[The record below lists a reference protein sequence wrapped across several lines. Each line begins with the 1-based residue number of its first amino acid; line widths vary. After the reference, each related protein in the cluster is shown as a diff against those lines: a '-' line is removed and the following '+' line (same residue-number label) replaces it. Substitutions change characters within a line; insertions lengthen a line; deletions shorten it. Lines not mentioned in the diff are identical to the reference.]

1 MDQKKTGSFLRELRK
16 EKQLTQ
22 EQLAEQ
28 FGVTNR
34 SVSRWETGSNMPD
47 LSILV
52 ELADFYDVDIRDIID
67 GERKGEDMN
76 KEEKERLQ
84 LVADYAETEKNT
96 LLMRLRIFSIV
107 GLISLIAGLTMMVI
121 SRDNNLPVYDYLMGA
136 LMGVAIGALL
146 VAVFYSTGVLE
157 NMRKRKRTLMKVLL
171 VISILILLGT
181 FIAAI
186 IASLWY
192 NERKWVNMLTWL
204 ASGELDHDSCD
215 SNGKHLRCESWYNE
229 YCDGCACANYM

>member
-1 MDQKKTGSFLRELRK
+1 MDQKKFGSFLRELRK

-22 EQLAEQ
+22 EQLAER
-28 FGVTNR
+28 FGVTSR

-107 GLISLIAGLTMMVI
+107 GLVSLIAGLVMLVLGG
-121 SRDNNLPVYDYLMGA
+121 DNNLPVYDYLMGT

-171 VISILILLGT
+171 VISILFLLGT

-186 IASLWY
+186 IASLLY
-192 NERKWVNMLTWL
+192 I
-204 ASGELDHDSCD
+204 
-215 SNGKHLRCESWYNE
+215 Y
-229 YCDGCACANYM
+229 

>member
-1 MDQKKTGSFLRELRK
+1 MDQKKVGSFLRELRK

-22 EQLAEQ
+22 EQLAER
-28 FGVTNR
+28 FGVTSR

-52 ELADFYDVDIRDIID
+52 ELADFYDVDIKDIID

-121 SRDNNLPVYDYLMGA
+121 SRDNNLPIYDYLMGA
-136 LMGVAIGALL
+136 LMGGAIGALL
-146 VAVFYSTGVLE
+146 VAVFYSTGVFE

-171 VISILILLGT
+171 VISILFLLGT

-186 IASLWY
+186 IASL
-192 NERKWVNMLTWL
+192 
-204 ASGELDHDSCD
+204 
-215 SNGKHLRCESWYNE
+215 
-229 YCDGCACANYM
+229 

>member
-1 MDQKKTGSFLRELRK
+1 MDQKKFGSFLRELRK

-22 EQLAEQ
+22 EQLAER
-28 FGVTNR
+28 FGVTSR
-34 SVSRWETGSNMPD
+34 SVSRWETDSNMPD

-96 LLMRLRIFSIV
+96 LLMRLRIISIV
-107 GLISLIAGLTMMVI
+107 GLVSLIAGLTMMVI
-121 SRDNNLPVYDYLMGA
+121 SRDNNLPVYDYLMGT
-136 LMGVAIGALL
+136 LMGVSIGALL

-171 VISILILLGT
+171 VISILFLLGT

-186 IASLWY
+186 IASL
-192 NERKWVNMLTWL
+192 
-204 ASGELDHDSCD
+204 
-215 SNGKHLRCESWYNE
+215 
-229 YCDGCACANYM
+229 

>member
-1 MDQKKTGSFLRELRK
+1 MDQKNVGSFLRELRK

-22 EQLAEQ
+22 EQLAER

-107 GLISLIAGLTMMVI
+107 GLVSLIAGLVMLVI
-121 SRDNNLPVYDYLMGA
+121 SRDNNLPVYDYLMGT

-171 VISILILLGT
+171 VISILFLLGT

-186 IASLWY
+186 IASL
-192 NERKWVNMLTWL
+192 
-204 ASGELDHDSCD
+204 
-215 SNGKHLRCESWYNE
+215 
-229 YCDGCACANYM
+229 

>member
-1 MDQKKTGSFLRELRK
+1 
-16 EKQLTQ
+16 
-22 EQLAEQ
+22 
-28 FGVTNR
+28 
-34 SVSRWETGSNMPD
+34 MPD

-121 SRDNNLPVYDYLMGA
+121 SRDNNLPVYDYLMGT

-171 VISILILLGT
+171 VIKHINPAWNIHRGNHSIVMIYIMS
-181 FIAAI
+181 IATGRLRKLNVI
-186 IASLWY
+186 CY
-192 NERKWVNMLTWL
+192 NF
-204 ASGELDHDSCD
+204 
-215 SNGKHLRCESWYNE
+215 
-229 YCDGCACANYM
+229 

>member
-67 GERKGEDMN
+67 GERKGDDMN
-76 KEEKERLQ
+76 KEEKERL
-84 LVADYAETEKNT
+84 LIVADYAEKEKNT
-96 LLMRLRIFSIV
+96 LLMRLRIISIV
-107 GLISLIAGLTMMVI
+107 GLVSLIAGLTMMVI
-121 SRDNNLPVYDYLMGA
+121 SRDNNLPVYDYLMGT

-157 NMRKRKRTLMKVLL
+157 NMRKRKRKLMKVFL
-171 VISILILLGT
+171 VIGILFLIGT
-181 FIAAI
+181 FVAALA
-186 IASLWY
+186 ASL
-192 NERKWVNMLTWL
+192 
-204 ASGELDHDSCD
+204 
-215 SNGKHLRCESWYNE
+215 
-229 YCDGCACANYM
+229 

>member
-1 MDQKKTGSFLRELRK
+1 MDQKKVGSFLRELRK

-22 EQLAEQ
+22 EQLAER

-84 LVADYAETEKNT
+84 LVADYAETEKNI

-107 GLISLIAGLTMMVI
+107 GLVSLIAGLVMLVLGG
-121 SRDNNLPVYDYLMGA
+121 DNNLPVYDYLMGT
-136 LMGVAIGALL
+136 LMGVSIGALL
-146 VAVFYSTGVLE
+146 VAVFYSTGALE

-171 VISILILLGT
+171 VISILFLLGT

-186 IASLWY
+186 IASLLY
-192 NERKWVNMLTWL
+192 I
-204 ASGELDHDSCD
+204 
-215 SNGKHLRCESWYNE
+215 Y
-229 YCDGCACANYM
+229 

>member
-22 EQLAEQ
+22 EQLAER

-52 ELADFYDVDIRDIID
+52 ELADFYDIDIRDIID

-107 GLISLIAGLTMMVI
+107 GLVSLIAGLVMMVI
-121 SRDNNLPVYDYLMGA
+121 SRDNNLPVYDYLMGT

-186 IASLWY
+186 IASL
-192 NERKWVNMLTWL
+192 
-204 ASGELDHDSCD
+204 
-215 SNGKHLRCESWYNE
+215 
-229 YCDGCACANYM
+229 

>member
-1 MDQKKTGSFLRELRK
+1 MDQKKFGSFLRELRK

-22 EQLAEQ
+22 EQLAER
-28 FGVTNR
+28 FGVTSR

-76 KEEKERLQ
+76 MEEKERLQ

-121 SRDNNLPVYDYLMGA
+121 SRDNNLPVYDYLMGT

-186 IASLWY
+186 IASL
-192 NERKWVNMLTWL
+192 
-204 ASGELDHDSCD
+204 
-215 SNGKHLRCESWYNE
+215 
-229 YCDGCACANYM
+229 

>member
-1 MDQKKTGSFLRELRK
+1 MTVYRGEGIIYTERKKHTPTDMDQKKTGSFLRELRK

-52 ELADFYDVDIRDIID
+52 ELADFYDVDIRGIIN

-76 KEEKERLQ
+76 KEEKERLL
-84 LVADYAETEKNT
+84 LVADYADNEKNT
-96 LLMRLRIFSIV
+96 LLMRLRIISIV
-107 GLISLIAGLTMMVI
+107 GLVSLIAGLTMMVI

-157 NMRKRKRTLMKVLL
+157 NMRKAKRKLMKVFL
-171 VISILILLGT
+171 VIGILFLLGT

-186 IASLWY
+186 AASL
-192 NERKWVNMLTWL
+192 
-204 ASGELDHDSCD
+204 
-215 SNGKHLRCESWYNE
+215 
-229 YCDGCACANYM
+229 

>member
-1 MDQKKTGSFLRELRK
+1 MDQKKVGSFLRELRN
-16 EKQLTQ
+16 EKQLTK
-22 EQLAEQ
+22 EQIAER

-107 GLISLIAGLTMMVI
+107 GLVSLIAGLVMLVLGG
-121 SRDNNLPVYDYLMGA
+121 DNNLPVYDYLMGT
-136 LMGVAIGALL
+136 LMGVSIGALL
-146 VAVFYSTGVLE
+146 VAVFYSTGALE

-171 VISILILLGT
+171 VISILFLLGT

-186 IASLWY
+186 IASLLY
-192 NERKWVNMLTWL
+192 I
-204 ASGELDHDSCD
+204 
-215 SNGKHLRCESWYNE
+215 Y
-229 YCDGCACANYM
+229 

>member
-22 EQLAEQ
+22 EQLAER
-28 FGVTNR
+28 FGVTSR

-107 GLISLIAGLTMMVI
+107 GLVSLIAGLTMMVI
-121 SRDNNLPVYDYLMGA
+121 SRDNNLPIYDYLMGT

-157 NMRKRKRTLMKVLL
+157 NMRKRKRTLMRVLL

-186 IASLWY
+186 IASL
-192 NERKWVNMLTWL
+192 
-204 ASGELDHDSCD
+204 
-215 SNGKHLRCESWYNE
+215 
-229 YCDGCACANYM
+229 

>member
-1 MDQKKTGSFLRELRK
+1 MDQKKVGSFLRELRK

-22 EQLAEQ
+22 EQLAER

-107 GLISLIAGLTMMVI
+107 GLVSLIAGLVI
-121 SRDNNLPVYDYLMGA
+121 GGDNNLPVYDYLMGT
-136 LMGVAIGALL
+136 LMGVSIGALL
-146 VAVFYSTGVLE
+146 VAVFYSTGALE

-171 VISILILLGT
+171 VISILFLLGT

-186 IASLWY
+186 IASLLY
-192 NERKWVNMLTWL
+192 I
-204 ASGELDHDSCD
+204 
-215 SNGKHLRCESWYNE
+215 Y
-229 YCDGCACANYM
+229 

>member
-22 EQLAEQ
+22 EQLAER

-107 GLISLIAGLTMMVI
+107 GLVSLIAGLTMMVI
-121 SRDNNLPVYDYLMGA
+121 SRDNNLPVYDYLMGT

-171 VISILILLGT
+171 VISILFLLGT

-186 IASLWY
+186 VASF
-192 NERKWVNMLTWL
+192 
-204 ASGELDHDSCD
+204 
-215 SNGKHLRCESWYNE
+215 
-229 YCDGCACANYM
+229 

>member
-1 MDQKKTGSFLRELRK
+1 MDQKKFGSFLRELRK

-22 EQLAEQ
+22 EQLAER
-28 FGVTNR
+28 FGVTSR
-34 SVSRWETGSNMPD
+34 SVSRWETDSNMPD

-96 LLMRLRIFSIV
+96 LLMRLRIISIV
-107 GLISLIAGLTMMVI
+107 GLVSLIAGLTMMVI
-121 SRDNNLPVYDYLMGA
+121 S
-136 LMGVAIGALL
+136 
-146 VAVFYSTGVLE
+146 
-157 NMRKRKRTLMKVLL
+157 
-171 VISILILLGT
+171 ILFLLGT

-186 IASLWY
+186 IASL
-192 NERKWVNMLTWL
+192 
-204 ASGELDHDSCD
+204 
-215 SNGKHLRCESWYNE
+215 
-229 YCDGCACANYM
+229 

>member
-16 EKQLTQ
+16 KKQLTQ
-22 EQLAEQ
+22 EQLAER

-84 LVADYAETEKNT
+84 LVADYAKTEKNT
-96 LLMRLRIFSIV
+96 LLIRLRIFSIV

-186 IASLWY
+186 IASL
-192 NERKWVNMLTWL
+192 
-204 ASGELDHDSCD
+204 
-215 SNGKHLRCESWYNE
+215 
-229 YCDGCACANYM
+229 

>member
-1 MDQKKTGSFLRELRK
+1 MDQKKVGSFLRELRK

-22 EQLAEQ
+22 EQLAER
-28 FGVTNR
+28 FGVTSR

-52 ELADFYDVDIRDIID
+52 ELADFYDVDIKDIID

-121 SRDNNLPVYDYLMGA
+121 SRDNNLPIYDYLMGA
-136 LMGVAIGALL
+136 LMGGAIGALL

-171 VISILILLGT
+171 VISILFLLGT

-186 IASLWY
+186 IASLCY
-192 NERKWVNMLTWL
+192 NERK
-204 ASGELDHDSCD
+204 
-215 SNGKHLRCESWYNE
+215 
-229 YCDGCACANYM
+229 

>member
-16 EKQLTQ
+16 EKQLIQ
-22 EQLAEQ
+22 EQLAER
-28 FGVTNR
+28 FGVTSR

-107 GLISLIAGLTMMVI
+107 GLISLIAG
-121 SRDNNLPVYDYLMGA
+121 RDNNLPVYDYLMGT

-186 IASLWY
+186 IASL
-192 NERKWVNMLTWL
+192 
-204 ASGELDHDSCD
+204 
-215 SNGKHLRCESWYNE
+215 
-229 YCDGCACANYM
+229 

>member
-22 EQLAEQ
+22 EQLAER

-107 GLISLIAGLTMMVI
+107 GLVSLIAGLVMLVI
-121 SRDNNLPVYDYLMGA
+121 SRDNNLPIYDYLMGT

-157 NMRKRKRTLMKVLL
+157 NMRKRKRMLMKVLL
-171 VISILILLGT
+171 VMSILILLGT

-186 IASLWY
+186 IASL
-192 NERKWVNMLTWL
+192 
-204 ASGELDHDSCD
+204 
-215 SNGKHLRCESWYNE
+215 
-229 YCDGCACANYM
+229 

>member
-1 MDQKKTGSFLRELRK
+1 MDQKKFGSFLRELRK

-22 EQLAEQ
+22 EQLAER
-28 FGVTNR
+28 FGVTSR
-34 SVSRWETGSNMPD
+34 SVSRWETDSNMPD

-96 LLMRLRIFSIV
+96 LLMRLRIISIV
-107 GLISLIAGLTMMVI
+107 GLVSLIAGLTMMVI
-121 SRDNNLPVYDYLMGA
+121 SRDNNLPVYDYLMGT

-186 IASLWY
+186 IASL
-192 NERKWVNMLTWL
+192 
-204 ASGELDHDSCD
+204 
-215 SNGKHLRCESWYNE
+215 
-229 YCDGCACANYM
+229 

>member
-1 MDQKKTGSFLRELRK
+1 MDQKKFGSFLRELRK

-22 EQLAEQ
+22 EQLAER
-28 FGVTNR
+28 FGVTSR
-34 SVSRWETGSNMPD
+34 SVSRWETDSNMPD

-84 LVADYAETEKNT
+84 LVADYVETEKNT

-121 SRDNNLPVYDYLMGA
+121 SRDNNLPVYDYLMGT

-186 IASLWY
+186 IASL
-192 NERKWVNMLTWL
+192 
-204 ASGELDHDSCD
+204 
-215 SNGKHLRCESWYNE
+215 
-229 YCDGCACANYM
+229 

>member
-1 MDQKKTGSFLRELRK
+1 MDQKKVGSFLRELRK

-22 EQLAEQ
+22 EQLAER

-67 GERKGEDMN
+67 GERKGEDVN
-76 KEEKERLQ
+76 NEEKERLQ
-84 LVADYAETEKNT
+84 LVADYAENEKNI
-96 LLMRLRIFSIV
+96 LLMRLRIISIV

-121 SRDNNLPVYDYLMGA
+121 SRDNNLPVYDYLMGT

-146 VAVFYSTGVLE
+146 VAVFYSTGVSE

-171 VISILILLGT
+171 VISILFLLGT

-186 IASLWY
+186 IASL
-192 NERKWVNMLTWL
+192 
-204 ASGELDHDSCD
+204 
-215 SNGKHLRCESWYNE
+215 
-229 YCDGCACANYM
+229 

>member
-1 MDQKKTGSFLRELRK
+1 MDQKKTGSFLRELRN

-22 EQLAEQ
+22 EQLAER

-67 GERKGEDMN
+67 GERKGEDVN
-76 KEEKERLQ
+76 NEEKERLQ
-84 LVADYAETEKNT
+84 LVADYAENEKNI
-96 LLMRLRIFSIV
+96 LLMRLRIISIV
-107 GLISLIAGLTMMVI
+107 GLVSLVAGLTMMVI
-121 SRDNNLPVYDYLMGA
+121 SRDNNLPVYDYLMGT

-186 IASLWY
+186 IASL
-192 NERKWVNMLTWL
+192 
-204 ASGELDHDSCD
+204 
-215 SNGKHLRCESWYNE
+215 
-229 YCDGCACANYM
+229 

>member
-1 MDQKKTGSFLRELRK
+1 MDQKKFGSFLRELRK

-22 EQLAEQ
+22 EQLAER
-28 FGVTNR
+28 FGVTSR

-121 SRDNNLPVYDYLMGA
+121 SRDNNLPVYDYLMGT

-146 VAVFYSTGVLE
+146 VAVFYSTRVLE

-186 IASLWY
+186 IASL
-192 NERKWVNMLTWL
+192 
-204 ASGELDHDSCD
+204 
-215 SNGKHLRCESWYNE
+215 
-229 YCDGCACANYM
+229 

>member
-1 MDQKKTGSFLRELRK
+1 MDQKKFGSFLRELRK

-22 EQLAEQ
+22 EQLAER
-28 FGVTNR
+28 FGVTSR
-34 SVSRWETGSNMPD
+34 SVSRWETGSNMSD

-121 SRDNNLPVYDYLMGA
+121 SRDNNLPVYDYLMGT
-136 LMGVAIGALL
+136 LMGVIGALL

-186 IASLWY
+186 IASL
-192 NERKWVNMLTWL
+192 
-204 ASGELDHDSCD
+204 
-215 SNGKHLRCESWYNE
+215 
-229 YCDGCACANYM
+229 

>member
-1 MDQKKTGSFLRELRK
+1 MDQKKFGSFLRELRK

-22 EQLAEQ
+22 EQLAER
-28 FGVTNR
+28 FGVTSR
-34 SVSRWETGSNMPD
+34 SVSRWETDSNMPD

-107 GLISLIAGLTMMVI
+107 GLVSLIAGLVMLVLGG
-121 SRDNNLPVYDYLMGA
+121 DNNLPVYDYLMGT
-136 LMGVAIGALL
+136 LMGVSIGALL
-146 VAVFYSTGVLE
+146 VAVFYSTGALE

-171 VISILILLGT
+171 VISILFLLGT

-186 IASLWY
+186 IASL
-192 NERKWVNMLTWL
+192 
-204 ASGELDHDSCD
+204 
-215 SNGKHLRCESWYNE
+215 
-229 YCDGCACANYM
+229 

>member
-1 MDQKKTGSFLRELRK
+1 MDQKKVGSFLRELRK

-22 EQLAEQ
+22 EQLAER

-67 GERKGEDMN
+67 GERKGEDVN

-84 LVADYAETEKNT
+84 LVADYAENEKNT

-107 GLISLIAGLTMMVI
+107 GLISLIAGLVMLVLGG
-121 SRDNNLPVYDYLMGA
+121 DNNLPVYDYLMGT
-136 LMGVAIGALL
+136 LMGVSIGALL
-146 VAVFYSTGVLE
+146 VAVFYSTGALE

-171 VISILILLGT
+171 VISILFLLGT

-186 IASLWY
+186 IASLLY
-192 NERKWVNMLTWL
+192 I
-204 ASGELDHDSCD
+204 
-215 SNGKHLRCESWYNE
+215 Y
-229 YCDGCACANYM
+229 

>member
-22 EQLAEQ
+22 EQLAER
-28 FGVTNR
+28 FGVTSR

-96 LLMRLRIFSIV
+96 LLMRLRIISIV
-107 GLISLIAGLTMMVI
+107 GLVSLIAGLVMMVI
-121 SRDNNLPVYDYLMGA
+121 SRDNNLPVYDYLMGT

-171 VISILILLGT
+171 VISVIFLLGT

-186 IASLWY
+186 IASL
-192 NERKWVNMLTWL
+192 
-204 ASGELDHDSCD
+204 
-215 SNGKHLRCESWYNE
+215 
-229 YCDGCACANYM
+229 

>member
-1 MDQKKTGSFLRELRK
+1 MDQKNVGSFLRELRK

-22 EQLAEQ
+22 EQLAER

-84 LVADYAETEKNT
+84 LVADYAKTEKNT
-96 LLMRLRIFSIV
+96 LLIRLRIFSIV

-121 SRDNNLPVYDYLMGA
+121 SRDNNLPVYDYLMGT

-146 VAVFYSTGVLE
+146 VAG
-157 NMRKRKRTLMKVLL
+157 
-171 VISILILLGT
+171 
-181 FIAAI
+181 
-186 IASLWY
+186 SLA
-192 NERKWVNMLTWL
+192 T
-204 ASGELDHDSCD
+204 
-215 SNGKHLRCESWYNE
+215 
-229 YCDGCACANYM
+229 

>member
-1 MDQKKTGSFLRELRK
+1 MDQKKVGSFLRELRK

-22 EQLAEQ
+22 EQLAER

-107 GLISLIAGLTMMVI
+107 GLVSLIAGLVMLVLGG
-121 SRDNNLPVYDYLMGA
+121 DNTLPVYDYLMGT
-136 LMGVAIGALL
+136 LMGVSIGALL
-146 VAVFYSTGVLE
+146 VAVFYSTGALE

-171 VISILILLGT
+171 VISILFLLGT

-186 IASLWY
+186 IASLLY
-192 NERKWVNMLTWL
+192 I
-204 ASGELDHDSCD
+204 
-215 SNGKHLRCESWYNE
+215 Y
-229 YCDGCACANYM
+229 

>member
-1 MDQKKTGSFLRELRK
+1 MDQKKVGSFLRELRK

-22 EQLAEQ
+22 EQLAER
-28 FGVTNR
+28 FEVTNR

-107 GLISLIAGLTMMVI
+107 GLVSLIAGLVMMVI
-121 SRDNNLPVYDYLMGA
+121 SRDNNLPVYDYLMGT

-186 IASLWY
+186 IASL
-192 NERKWVNMLTWL
+192 
-204 ASGELDHDSCD
+204 
-215 SNGKHLRCESWYNE
+215 
-229 YCDGCACANYM
+229 

>member
-22 EQLAEQ
+22 EQLAER
-28 FGVTNR
+28 FGVTSR

-107 GLISLIAGLTMMVI
+107 GLVSLIAGLTMMVI

-181 FIAAI
+181 FIAAL
-186 IASLWY
+186 IASL
-192 NERKWVNMLTWL
+192 
-204 ASGELDHDSCD
+204 
-215 SNGKHLRCESWYNE
+215 
-229 YCDGCACANYM
+229 

>member
-1 MDQKKTGSFLRELRK
+1 MDQKKFGSFLRELRK

-22 EQLAEQ
+22 EQLAER

-107 GLISLIAGLTMMVI
+107 GLVSLIAGLTMMVV
-121 SRDNNLPVYDYLMGA
+121 SRDNNLPIYDYLMGT

-186 IASLWY
+186 IASL
-192 NERKWVNMLTWL
+192 
-204 ASGELDHDSCD
+204 
-215 SNGKHLRCESWYNE
+215 
-229 YCDGCACANYM
+229 

>member
-22 EQLAEQ
+22 EQLAER
-28 FGVTNR
+28 FGVTSR

-107 GLISLIAGLTMMVI
+107 GLVSLIAGLTMMVI

-186 IASLWY
+186 IASL
-192 NERKWVNMLTWL
+192 
-204 ASGELDHDSCD
+204 
-215 SNGKHLRCESWYNE
+215 
-229 YCDGCACANYM
+229 

>member
-1 MDQKKTGSFLRELRK
+1 MDQKKFGSFLRELRK
-16 EKQLTQ
+16 EKQFTQ
-22 EQLAEQ
+22 EQLAEW
-28 FGVTNR
+28 FGVTSR
-34 SVSRWETGSNMPD
+34 SVSRWETDSNMPD

-96 LLMRLRIFSIV
+96 LLMRLRIISIV
-107 GLISLIAGLTMMVI
+107 GLVSLIAGLTMMVI
-121 SRDNNLPVYDYLMGA
+121 SRDNNLPVYDYLMGT

-171 VISILILLGT
+171 VISILFLLGT

-186 IASLWY
+186 IASL
-192 NERKWVNMLTWL
+192 
-204 ASGELDHDSCD
+204 
-215 SNGKHLRCESWYNE
+215 
-229 YCDGCACANYM
+229 

>member
-1 MDQKKTGSFLRELRK
+1 MDQKKVGSFLRELRK

-22 EQLAEQ
+22 EQLAER

-96 LLMRLRIFSIV
+96 LLMRLRIISIV
-107 GLISLIAGLTMMVI
+107 GLVSLIAGLTMMVI
-121 SRDNNLPVYDYLMGA
+121 SRDNNLPIYDYLMGT

-171 VISILILLGT
+171 VMSILILLGT

-186 IASLWY
+186 IASL
-192 NERKWVNMLTWL
+192 
-204 ASGELDHDSCD
+204 
-215 SNGKHLRCESWYNE
+215 
-229 YCDGCACANYM
+229 